1 MFALLL
7 MAWPIVMFVV
17 SQALNINM
25 FVMAFHDYTFGV
37 NNPKFVGFGNFL
49 GVFRLFDGA
58 KVSNEWGAVR
68 NSLAVGGITL
78 FVNAPLSL
86 AFAYLLYLKTRG
98 YKFIRTVL
106 YFPCIT
112 SAVVLVLIF
121 KSFFMSGP
129 IDAIY
134 SFLGIYDKLPNEGWF
149 GEHTAWN
156 TIQIFNVWTGFSAN
170 MLFFLSAMN
179 RVSDDYV
186 EAAKLDGATQPK
198 IFFKIIL
205 PLISPT
211 VCTMLTISLA
221 AVFTWNMPSLLIMGN
236 DSGMYHTGT
245 LGLSVLHWTSAKAF
259 GTAAAYGVLL
269 TLIGA
274 PVTLGIRALTR
285 KLETNVEY

>member
-17 SQALNINM
+17 SQVLNINM

>member
-149 GEHTAWN
+149 GENTAWN

-221 AVFTWNMPSLLIMGN
+221 AIFTWNMPSLLIMGN

>member
-17 SQALNINM
+17 SQVLNINM

-179 RVSDDYV
+179 R
-186 EAAKLDGATQPK
+186 
-198 IFFKIIL
+198 
-205 PLISPT
+205 
-211 VCTMLTISLA
+211 TIMWRLQS
-221 AVFTWNMPSLLIMGN
+221 
-236 DSGMYHTGT
+236 
-245 LGLSVLHWTSAKAF
+245 
-259 GTAAAYGVLL
+259 
-269 TLIGA
+269 
-274 PVTLGIRALTR
+274 
-285 KLETNVEY
+285 